1 MNQPLPSCQRC
12 SQPTP
17 CRCTLITFFTT
28 LGGVLRRIFQ
38 TSAVVSST
46 LLAMFLLH
54 LLAPTGLLHHALFL
68 LLAGGL
74 GLHLPTLLAGQLLH
88 AVLRGL
94 WFVEPLLLVG
104 LLVWAAHRRLVH
116 RGAPLFNEAAWRHR
130 FNVFRQDVVNHCNSN
145 RYRYQ

>member
-17 CRCTLITFFTT
+17 CRCTLISFFTT
-28 LGGVLRRIFQ
+28 VGSVLRRVFQ
-38 TSAVVSST
+38 TSAMVSST
-46 LLAMFLLH
+46 LFALFLLH
-54 LLAPTGLLHHALFL
+54 LLAPTGLVHHALFL
-68 LLAGGL
+68 AVAGGL

-94 WFVEPLLLVG
+94 FFVEPLLLVG
-104 LLVWAAHRRLVH
+104 LLVWAGHKRLV
-116 RGAPLFNEAAWRHR
+116 RRAPLFNEAAWRHR

-145 RYRYQ
+145 RYQHQ